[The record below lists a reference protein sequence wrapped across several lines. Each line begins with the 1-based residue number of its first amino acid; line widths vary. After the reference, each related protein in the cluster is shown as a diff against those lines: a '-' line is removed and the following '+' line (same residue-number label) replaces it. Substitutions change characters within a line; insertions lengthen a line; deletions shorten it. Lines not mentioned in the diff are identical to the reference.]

1 MSDAQELNLFELVDQ
16 FRTQTEDRAN
26 QLAAQLPQESANDSG
41 GTGQHV
47 VPSADAAGPGFT
59 AFWREYQQAIE
70 EGHRRV
76 QETLNRSLTLFNRG
90 RPVGEAFDN
99 PDHLIVKT
107 ARHVRAAL
115 IELAQK
121 RFAPPSGV
129 LRIDTDDI
137 EADCPAAWGE
147 EGFDPDV
154 IWAALERRYGGQAGL
169 DLAYEQVAAH
179 LVSQFGLV
187 RHPPVRRAN
196 RLQLEA
202 RVYCE
207 RQYSGGNK
215 LSYNSQDTARKL
227 LSALATFCTWAG
239 DSESAAALA
248 TPGRA
253 WTDAC
258 DNLVSRHRVAIS
270 ARVSIVTFLEKLQV
284 DLWGDLGETKFQ
296 AFIGRF
302 GAKALAQQR

>member
-1 MSDAQELNLFELVDQ
+1 MNNAQELNLFELVDQ
-16 FRTQTEDRAN
+16 FRAHQVQSGSAN
-26 QLAAQLPQESANDSG
+26 QLAAPLLPHDSAND
-41 GTGQHV
+41 
-47 VPSADAAGPGFT
+47 PADEAALQVASGPGFT
-59 AFWREYQQAIE
+59 AFWRDYQQAVRD
-70 EGHRRV
+70 GHRLV
-76 QETLNRSLTLFNRG
+76 QETLDRSVPLFERR
-90 RPVGEAFDN
+90 RPVGEAFD
-99 PDHLIVKT
+99 DAEHMIVKT

-129 LRIDTDDI
+129 LRIGTDDI
-137 EADCPAAWGE
+137 EADCPDAWGE

-154 IWAALERRYGGQAGL
+154 IWAALERRYGGQAGV
-169 DLAYEQVAAH
+169 DLAYEQVATQ

-187 RHPPVRRAN
+187 RHPPLRRAN

-207 RQYSGGNK
+207 RRFSGGNR
-215 LSYNSQDTARKL
+215 LSYNSEETARKL
-227 LSALATFCTWAG
+227 LAALATFCTWAG
-239 DSESAAALA
+239 DSVSAAALA
-248 TPGRA
+248 TPGKA
-253 WTDAC
+253 WSDAC
-258 DNLVSRHRVAIS
+258 EDLVSRHRVS
-270 ARVSIVTFLEKLQV
+270 FGPSVSIVTFLEKLQV